1 MKLLRNINLI
11 LIVVFLLFLAGC
23 GIRLYKGSE
32 GNPSPGAQT
41 GGISL
46 GIVWPENN
54 SQRMIPS
61 ATNSVKIRI
70 IKGQDVL
77 LTDVVTRQAGQ
88 TEVKRTYKNIPVGD
102 VIFEASAYA
111 SQDGTG
117 VALAKGSTTVQITLG
132 TYAQVSLT
140 MESTITK
147 VEVSP
152 SEATLSVGQTVQL
165 TATAK
170 DADGNIVLVPAGGF
184 SWQSSNSAVAEVD
197 SGGKVT
203 AKAEGSATITAKE
216 KESGKSGSA
225 SIKVESV
232 PSVITFEKTFGG
244 SEDDWGHSV
253 AKTSDG
259 GYIIVGET
267 KSFGSGRGDVYL
279 IKTDSKGNLIW
290 QQTFGGSEEDYGYS
304 VAQTSDGGYII
315 AGGTYSFGSGGGD
328 VYLIKTDSKGNLI
341 WQKTFGGSDYD
352 YGYSVA
358 QTSDGGYIIAGGT
371 YSFGSGK
378 SDVYLIKT
386 DSKGNLIW
394 QKTFGGSD
402 YDYGYSVAQTSDGG
416 YIIAGGT
423 YSFGSGE
430 RDVYL
435 IKTDSNGN
443 KIWQQ
448 TFGGGYDDWGE
459 SVAQTSDGGYIIVGL
474 TWSFSSGERD
484 VYLIKT
490 DSNGNKIWQQTFGGS
505 EEAWGESVA
514 QTSDGGYIIAGDTK
528 SFGSGGY
535 DVYLIKTDSKG
546 NKIWQ
551 QTFGGGY
558 DDWGTSV
565 AQTSDGGYII
575 AGGTYSFGS
584 GESDVYLIKTDSKEN
599 VYNKGKSF
607 VNPAVGNKPG
617 SRADY
622 KMDRQERFGHR
633 LGRD

>member
-1 MKLLRNINLI
+1 MKLLRNINLV

-46 GIVWPENN
+46 RIVWPENS

-70 IKGQDVL
+70 IKGQNVL

-117 VALAKGSTTVQITLG
+117 IALAKGSTTVQITIG
-132 TYAQVSLT
+132 TYAQVNLT
-140 MESTITK
+140 MESTIAK

-152 SEATLSVGQTVQL
+152 PEATLSVGQTLQL

-170 DADGNIVLVPAGGF
+170 DADGNIVLVPEGGF

-203 AKAEGSATITAKE
+203 TKAEGSATITATE
-216 KESGKSGSA
+216 KESGKSGNA
-225 SIKVESV
+225 SIKVEST
-232 PSVITFEKTFGG
+232 PSVITFERTFGGSDDDWGWSVAQTSDGEYIVVGTTFSFGVGGGDIYLIKTDSKGYKAWDKTFGG
-244 SEDDWGHSV
+244 IYEDWGGYV
-253 AKTSDG
+253 VQTSDG
-259 GYIIVGET
+259 GYIIVGSTE
-267 KSFGSGRGDVYL
+267 SFGSGYSDVYL
-279 IKTDSKGNLIW
+279 IKTDSKGNKMW
-290 QQTFGGSEEDYGYS
+290 EQVFGGNNNEWGYS
-304 VAQTSDGGYII
+304 VAQTNDSGYII
-315 AGGTYSFGSGGGD
+315 VGYTESFGSGG
-328 VYLIKTDSKGNLI
+328 
-341 WQKTFGGSDYD
+341 
-352 YGYSVA
+352 
-358 QTSDGGYIIAGGT
+358 
-371 YSFGSGK
+371 

-416 YIIAGGT
+416 YIIAGET
-423 YSFGSGE
+423 FSFGSGKD
-430 RDVYL
+430 DVYL
-435 IKTDSNGN
+435 IKTDSKGN
-443 KIWQQ
+443 LIWQQ
-448 TFGGGYDDWGE
+448 TFGGSNDDWGY
-459 SVAQTSDGGYIIVGL
+459 SVAQTSDGGYIIVGG
-474 TWSFSSGERD
+474 TYSFGSGDRD

-490 DSNGNKIWQQTFGGS
+490 DSKGNKTWEQIFGGS
-505 EEAWGESVA
+505 YNDDGFSVAQTKDGGYVIVGETCSFGTGYSNVYLIKTDSKGNKTWEQIFGGGIFNNGYSVA
-514 QTSDGGYIIAGDTK
+514 QTSDGGYIIVGETK

-546 NKIWQ
+546 N
-551 QTFGGGY
+551 
-558 DDWGTSV
+558 
-565 AQTSDGGYII
+565 
-575 AGGTYSFGS
+575 
-584 GESDVYLIKTDSKEN
+584 

-607 VNPAVGNKPG
+607 ANPAVGNKPG
-617 SRADY
+617 SRGY
-622 KMDRQERFGHR
+622 NQMDRRERFGHR